1 MQCRTQIQP
10 TFYDKTK
17 YQISYIFK
25 INKLVVKTWITN
37 IPSTIAYLV
46 ETAEDWSVSEEEEE
60 SDEEED
66 DEEEEELDDEEEEPL
81 VELAD
86 SELVLR
92 I

>member
-1 MQCRTQIQP
+1 MGGVGFWGDSWSVEAARERP
-10 TFYDKTK
+10 R
-17 YQISYIFK
+17 
-25 INKLVVKTWITN
+25 L
-37 IPSTIAYLV
+37 LV

-60 SDEEED
+60 SDEEEE

-92 I
+92 IDRKSVV